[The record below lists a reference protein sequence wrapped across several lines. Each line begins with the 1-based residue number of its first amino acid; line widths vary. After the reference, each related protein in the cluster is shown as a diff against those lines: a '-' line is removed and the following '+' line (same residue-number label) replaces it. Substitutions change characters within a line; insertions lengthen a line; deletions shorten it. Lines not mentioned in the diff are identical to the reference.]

1 MNISH
6 CAQKTTIK
14 EFYANNKQK
23 NKLPKKRNTTKAR
36 RIHLV
41 TVLALNKAR
50 NQLS

>member
-14 EFYANNKQK
+14 EFYANKQK

-41 TVLALNKAR
+41 TVLVLNKAR